1 MNKSKPMYS
10 ISYNKPEGLVWLTW
24 LAGTEGMTDEDF
36 KATLEVFAEGA
47 LQHHAKKLII
57 DAREFKH
64 RPSAEVL
71 AFRDEVTVPKYHK
84 AGVKKVAWV
93 WPGETP
99 GNTAPSEKEKF
110 ANHFF
115 KTEAEAL
122 AWVTS

>member
-1 MNKSKPMYS
+1 
-10 ISYNKPEGLVWLTW
+10 
-24 LAGTEGMTDEDF
+24 MTDEDF
-36 KATLEVFAEGA
+36 EEPLEAFAESI
-47 LQHHAKKLII
+47 LQHRAHKLVI
-57 DAREFKH
+57 DLLEFKH

-71 AFRDEVTVPKYHK
+71 AWRDEVTVPKYHK
-84 AGVKKVAWV
+84 AGVKKLAWV